1 MIRQVITIGVLV
13 AALATPAHAQW
24 TVFDPANFAET
35 VLIAER
41 TQRHYEELMAQYRT
55 ILRMGQGL
63 GALDQYRIPSIV
75 ATLHDVGRWPYGRA
89 WLQVLNSWDPSG
101 AAYWATTRPL

>member
-1 MIRQVITIGVLV
+1 MVQRVLITGVLV

-41 TQRHYEELMAQYRT
+41 TQRHYEELLAQYRT

-63 GALDQYRIPSIV
+63 GSLDPYRIPSIA
-75 ATLHDVGRWPYGRA
+75 AT
-89 WLQVLNSWDPSG
+89 S
-101 AAYWATTRPL
+101 